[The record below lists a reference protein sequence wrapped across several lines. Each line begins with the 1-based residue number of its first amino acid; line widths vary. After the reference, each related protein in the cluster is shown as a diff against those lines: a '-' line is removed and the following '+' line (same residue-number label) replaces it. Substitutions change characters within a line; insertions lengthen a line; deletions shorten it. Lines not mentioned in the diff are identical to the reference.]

1 MEKDRRLIEIGRRL
15 LRYFV
20 GKKIKYIYF
29 LMVPDIFTVQQ
40 LNKTLKLGVIYIYVS
55 YYADTRTNKH

>member
-1 MEKDRRLIEIGRRL
+1 MEKDRRLIEIGGRL